1 MIEQIIR
8 WSLRQR
14 VLVLL
19 LALLLSV
26 WGVLTMLRT
35 PLDAIPDLSDVQVII
50 KTSYPGQAPQVVED
64 QVTYPLTTAM
74 LAVPGAVNVRG
85 YSFFNDSYVYVI
97 FAEGT
102 DLYWARSRVL
112 EYLSQVAPRLPA
124 TATPALG
131 PDATGVGWV
140 YQYALVDRSGERDLG
155 ELTALQDWFLQ
166 YELQTVPGVAEVAT
180 IGGMTR
186 QYQVVADPDRLRSHN
201 ITLTELRAAISN
213 GNRESGGRVLELA
226 EAEYMI
232 RASGYIDSMQDLEQ
246 IPLRLT
252 AAGVPVLLRDVAEVR
267 MGPDLRRGIGELNGA
282 GEAVGGVIIMR
293 FGDNALAT
301 IARVKAR
308 LDMLRHSLPAGVEII
323 ETYDRSTLI
332 QRAVATLQDT
342 LLKEFVVVAL
352 VCLLFLLHLRSALV
366 VLLTLPLGILVAF
379 IIMDWQ
385 GINANIMSL
394 GGIAIAIGAMV
405 DAVIVMIENQHRHLQ
420 QHHEQMP
427 GAAITPQQR
436 WRIVAD
442 AASEVGPALFF
453 SLLIIALSFVPMFA
467 LEAQEGRLFKPL
479 AYTKTWAMVA
489 AAGIAITLGP
499 VLMGYLVRGRIRPEQ
514 HNPVNRLLLR
524 LYQPLL
530 QTALRHPGMTL
541 LATGLLLLSAWWPI
555 SQTGSEFMPQ
565 LDEGDLLYMPSAF
578 PAASAAKM
586 SEILSQTNR
595 LIMSVPEVLTA
606 HAKAGRADTATDPAP
621 LTMIETTIRLRPRSQ
636 WRPGM
641 TMAKLKQ
648 ELDARLQ
655 IPGLSN
661 VWIMPIRNRIDMLA
675 TGIKTPVGIKIA
687 GPDLDVIAALGEDIE
702 TALRQLPGTASVYAE
717 RVTAGRY
724 VMIDVDRSAAAR
736 HGMNIDDVHNVINT
750 AIGGMNIGASVE
762 GLQRFPINL
771 RYPQHWRDSLA
782 RLKQLPVL
790 TAQGEQ
796 LPLAAL
802 ADLRIS
808 SGPGVIRTENAR
820 PNGWVYVDVAD
831 SDIGGYV
838 QRARQVLTS
847 EIELPTGYTLSW
859 SGQYEYLQRAAKR
872 LQLVIPAVL
881 AIIIM
886 LLYLHFGRLADVL
899 IILGTLPLALV
910 GGYWL
915 LYLLQLN
922 LSVAVAAG
930 FVALAGVAIEI
941 GVLMLVYLQQS
952 IRSTQQALAAAG
964 ESMSKARLREAISA
978 GALQRIRPIMMTV
991 TATIAGLLPIMFSR
1005 GTGSEVMRPIA
1016 TPMVGGM
1023 LSVTVLTLLVVPV
1036 VYYLWGIKSEKIR
1049 A

>member
-8 WSLRQR
+8 WSLRNR
-14 VLVLL
+14 LLVLL
-19 LALLLSV
+19 LALLLTV
-26 WGVLTMLRT
+26 WGVIAMLRT

-74 LAVPGAVNVRG
+74 LSVPGAVNVRG

-112 EYLSQVAPRLPA
+112 EYLSQVAPDLPE
-124 TATPALG
+124 TAQPALG

-140 YQYALVDRSGERDLG
+140 YQYALVDRSGAHDLG

-186 QYQVVADPDRLRSHN
+186 QYQVLADPDKLRSFN
-201 ITLTELRAAISN
+201 IPLRDLRTAIDR
-213 GNRESGGRVLELA
+213 GNRESGGRVIELA

-232 RASGYIDSMQDLEQ
+232 RASGYIDSLQDLEQ

-252 AAGVPVLLRDVAEVR
+252 AEGVPVLLRDVARVQ
-267 MGPDLRRGIGELNGA
+267 MGPDLRRGIGELNGQ

-293 FGDNALAT
+293 FGENALAT
-301 IARVKAR
+301 IDRVKAR
-308 LDMLRHSLPAGVEII
+308 IAELKQSLPDGIEIV
-323 ETYDRSTLI
+323 ETYDRSALI

-342 LLKEFVVVAL
+342 LIKEFVVVAL

-366 VLLTLPLGILVAF
+366 VVLTLPLGILVAF
-379 IIMDWQ
+379 IIMGWQ

-420 QHHEQMP
+420 QH
-427 GAAITPQQR
+427 GAQITPEQR

-442 AASEVGPALFF
+442 AAIEVGPALFF

-514 HNPVNRLLLR
+514 DNPVNRMLLSGYR
-524 LYQPLL
+524 PLL
-530 QTALRHPGMTL
+530 QTALRHPGITL
-541 LATGLLLLSAWWPI
+541 LITALLLLSAWWPI
-555 SQTGSEFMPQ
+555 SHTGSEFMPQ

-578 PAASAAKM
+578 PAASAGKM
-586 SEILSQTNR
+586 SELLGQTNR
-595 LIMSVPEVLTA
+595 LIMSVPEVLSA

-621 LTMIETTIRLRPRSQ
+621 LTMIETTIRLKPRSQ
-636 WRPGM
+636 WRADM
-641 TMAKLKQ
+641 DMEKLKQ

-655 IPGLSN
+655 IPGLTN

-687 GPDLDVIAALGEDIE
+687 GADLELIAAIGERIE
-702 TALRQLPGTASVYAE
+702 AELRKLPGTASVYAE

-724 VMIDVDRSAAAR
+724 VLIDVDRSAASR
-736 HGMNIDDVHNVINT
+736 HGMNIDDVHDIINT
-750 AIGGMNIGASVE
+750 AIGGMDIGESVE

-771 RYPQHWRDSLA
+771 RYPQHWRDSLTKL
-782 RLKQLPVL
+782 RQLPVL

-796 LPLAAL
+796 LPLSAL
-802 ADLRIS
+802 AEIRIS
-808 SGPGVIRTENAR
+808 DGPGVIRTENAR

-831 SDIGGYV
+831 EDIGGYV
-838 QRARQVLTS
+838 ERAQQLLAS
-847 EIELPTGYTLSW
+847 ELELPVGYTLKW

-915 LYLLQLN
+915 LYLLDLN
-922 LSVAVAAG
+922 MSVAVAAG

-952 IRSTQQALAAAG
+952 INQAQQALSAAG
-964 ESMSKARLREAISA
+964 QTMNAAQLRAAISA
-978 GALQRIRPIMMTV
+978 GALLRVRPIVMTV
-991 TATIAGLLPIMFSR
+991 AATIAGLLPIMFSS

-1023 LSVTVLTLLVVPV
+1023 LSVTVLALLVVPV
-1036 VYYLWGIKSEKIR
+1036 VYCMWRSSRFGMQD
-1049 A
+1049 

>member
-1 MIEQIIR
+1 
-8 WSLRQR
+8 
-14 VLVLL
+14 
-19 LALLLSV
+19 
-26 WGVLTMLRT
+26 
-35 PLDAIPDLSDVQVII
+35 
-50 KTSYPGQAPQVVED
+50 VVED

-74 LAVPGAVNVRG
+74 LSVPGAVNVRG

-112 EYLSQVAPRLPA
+112 EYLSQVAPDLPE
-124 TATPALG
+124 TAQPALG

-140 YQYALVDRSGERDLG
+140 YQYALVDRSGAHDLG

-186 QYQVVADPDRLRSHN
+186 QYQVLADPDKLRSFN
-201 ITLTELRAAISN
+201 IPLRDLRTAIDR
-213 GNRESGGRVLELA
+213 GNRESGGRVIELA

-232 RASGYIDSMQDLEQ
+232 RASGYIDSLQDLEQ

-252 AAGVPVLLRDVAEVR
+252 AEGVPVLLRDVAKVQ
-267 MGPDLRRGIGELNGA
+267 MGPDLRRGIGELNGQ

-293 FGDNALAT
+293 FGENALAT
-301 IARVKAR
+301 IERVKAR
-308 LDMLRHSLPAGVEII
+308 IAELKQSLPDGVEIV
-323 ETYDRSTLI
+323 ETYDRSALI
-332 QRAVATLQDT
+332 ERAVATLQDT
-342 LLKEFVVVAL
+342 LIKEFVVVAL

-366 VLLTLPLGILVAF
+366 VVLTLPLGILVAF
-379 IIMDWQ
+379 IIMGWQ

-420 QHHEQMP
+420 QH
-427 GAAITPQQR
+427 GAQITPEQR

-442 AASEVGPALFF
+442 AAIEVGPALFF

-479 AYTKTWAMVA
+479 AYTKTWAIVA

-514 HNPVNRLLLR
+514 DNPVNRMLLSWYR
-524 LYQPLL
+524 PLL
-530 QTALRHPGMTL
+530 QTALRHPGITL
-541 LATGLLLLSAWWPI
+541 LITALLLLSAWWPI
-555 SQTGSEFMPQ
+555 SHTGSEFMPE

-578 PAASAAKM
+578 PAASAGKM
-586 SEILSQTNR
+586 SEILGQTNR
-595 LIMSVPEVLTA
+595 LIMSVPEVLSA

-621 LTMIETTIRLRPRSQ
+621 LTMIETTIRLKPRSQ
-636 WRPGM
+636 WRAGM
-641 TMAKLKQ
+641 DMEKLKQ
-648 ELDARLQ
+648 ALDARLQ
-655 IPGLSN
+655 IPGLTN

-687 GPDLDVIAALGEDIE
+687 GADLAVIAAIGARIE
-702 TALRQLPGTASVYAE
+702 AELRKLPGTASVYAE

-724 VMIDVDRSAAAR
+724 VLIDVDRSAASR
-736 HGMNIDDVHNVINT
+736 HGMNIDDVHDIINT
-750 AIGGMNIGASVE
+750 AIGGMNIGESVE

-771 RYPQHWRDSLA
+771 RYPQHWRDSLTKL
-782 RLKQLPVL
+782 RQLPVL

-796 LPLAAL
+796 LPLSAL
-802 ADLRIS
+802 AEIRIS
-808 SGPGVIRTENAR
+808 EGPGVIRTENAR

-831 SDIGGYV
+831 EDIGGYV
-838 QRARQVLTS
+838 ERAQQLLAS
-847 EIELPTGYTLSW
+847 EIELPVGYTLNW

-910 GGYWL
+910 GSCWL
-915 LYLLQLN
+915 LYLLDLN
-922 LSVAVAAG
+922 MSVAVAAG

-952 IRSTQQALAAAG
+952 INQAQQALSAAG
-964 ESMSKARLREAISA
+964 QTMNAAQLRAAISA
-978 GALQRIRPIMMTV
+978 GALLRVRPIVMTV
-991 TATIAGLLPIMFSR
+991 AATIAGLLPIMFSS

-1023 LSVTVLTLLVVPV
+1023 LSVTVLALLVVPV
-1036 VYYLWGIKSEKIR
+1036 VYCMWRSSRFGMR
-1049 A
+1049 Q